1 MNWRIKSAE
10 NRTNLIRCSKA
21 YKKEINKQYNAY
33 RNDFI
38 SKLRGMKTKDPKS
51 YWSLLNKSTD
61 KQKSVV
67 NKVAL
72 ETFYDH
78 FKNLSNENNDHDQF
92 NFDINN
98 VDINDNAELNRS
110 FSEADIMHAIKAL
123 KNNKS
128 CGTDLILN
136 EFLKCASGKMLNVFC
151 KLFNIVFESG
161 IVPSSWTE
169 GIICPIYKN
178 KGDVN
183 NPDNYRGITI
193 LRPRQ
198 TSYDVLVT

>member
-1 MNWRIKSAE
+1 MNWRFKSAE

-21 YKKEINKQYNAY
+21 YKKEINKQYNTY

-38 SKLRGMKTKDPKS
+38 SKLRNMKTKDPKS
-51 YWSLLNKSTD
+51 YWSLLNKSSD
-61 KQKSVV
+61 KSKSVV

-78 FKNLSNENNDHDQF
+78 FKNLNNENEGQDVF
-92 NFDINN
+92 TFDIHNSE
-98 VDINDNAELNRS
+98 VNDNFELYRS
-110 FSEADIMHAIKAL
+110 FTEDDISRSIKSL

-128 CGTDLILN
+128 CGNDLILN
-136 EFLKCASGKMLNVFC
+136 EFLKGVSGKMSNVFC

-161 IVPSSWTE
+161 VIPSSWTE

-183 NPDNYRGITI
+183 NPN
-193 LRPRQ
+193 
-198 TSYDVLVT
+198 